1 METAPKKIFKKGG
14 GRERRLPAA
23 LGEDMYGFFPKMDVK
38 DVNKISILGLA
49 HVGDGVYELLVR
61 SMLCQSGHTALLD
74 LHKSTVKMVK
84 ASAQAAAAEK
94 LLDVLDG
101 DELAIYKRGRN
112 AHVHTVPK
120 NADIG
125 QYHAATGLEAL
136 FGWLYLQGK
145 LERINRLFDVI
156 MENTCNAT

>member
-1 METAPKKIFKKGG
+1 
-14 GRERRLPAA
+14 
-23 LGEDMYGFFPKMDVK
+23 MYGFFPEMEIR

>member
-1 METAPKKIFKKGG
+1 MSV
-14 GRERRLPAA
+14 
-23 LGEDMYGFFPKMDVK
+23 FFPEMDVK

-61 SMLCQSGHTALLD
+61 SMLCESGHTALLD
-74 LHKSTVKMVK
+74 LHRSTVKLVK
-84 ASAQAAAAEK
+84 AAAQAEAATR
-94 LLDVLDG
+94 LTGVLD
-101 DELAIYKRGRN
+101 DEERAIFKRGRN
-112 AHVHTVPK
+112 AHVHSVPK

-145 LERINRLFDVI
+145 LERINRLFAVI
-156 MENTCNAT
+156 MENKDHAT

>member
-1 METAPKKIFKKGG
+1 
-14 GRERRLPAA
+14 
-23 LGEDMYGFFPKMDVK
+23 MYGFFPEMDVR

-74 LHKSTVKMVK
+74 LHKSTVNMVK
-84 ASAQAAAAEK
+84 AAAQAAAAEK
-94 LLDVLDG
+94 LLEVLDG

-112 AHVHTVPK
+112 AHVRSVPK

-145 LERINRLFDVI
+145 LERINRLFAVV
-156 MENTCNAT
+156 MENSDHAT

>member
-1 METAPKKIFKKGG
+1 
-14 GRERRLPAA
+14 
-23 LGEDMYGFFPKMDVK
+23 MYGFFPEMEVR

-84 ASAQAAAAEK
+84 ASAQAAAADK
-94 LLDVLDG
+94 LMDVLDG

-145 LERINRLFDVI
+145 LERINRLFAVI

>member
-1 METAPKKIFKKGG
+1 
-14 GRERRLPAA
+14 
-23 LGEDMYGFFPKMDVK
+23 MYGFFPEMEVR

-84 ASAQAAAAEK
+84 ASAQAAAADK
-94 LLDVLDG
+94 LLDVLDV

-145 LERINRLFDVI
+145 LERIDRLFAVI

>member
-1 METAPKKIFKKGG
+1 
-14 GRERRLPAA
+14 
-23 LGEDMYGFFPKMDVK
+23 MYGFFPEMDVR

-74 LHKSTVKMVK
+74 LHKSTVNMVK
-84 ASAQAAAAEK
+84 AATQAAAAEK
-94 LLDVLDG
+94 LLEVLDG

-112 AHVHTVPK
+112 THVHSVPK

-145 LERINRLFDVI
+145 LERINRLFAVV
-156 MENTCNAT
+156 MENSDHAT

>member
-1 METAPKKIFKKGG
+1 
-14 GRERRLPAA
+14 
-23 LGEDMYGFFPKMDVK
+23 MYGFFPEMDVR

-74 LHKSTVKMVK
+74 LHKSTVNMVK
-84 ASAQAAAAEK
+84 AAAQAAAAEK
-94 LLDVLDG
+94 LLEVLDG

-112 AHVHTVPK
+112 AHVHSVPK
-120 NADIG
+120 NAGIG

-145 LERINRLFDVI
+145 LERINRLFAVV
-156 MENTCNAT
+156 MENSDHAT

>member
-1 METAPKKIFKKGG
+1 
-14 GRERRLPAA
+14 
-23 LGEDMYGFFPKMDVK
+23 MYGFFPEMEVR

-145 LERINRLFDVI
+145 LERINRIFDVI

>member
-1 METAPKKIFKKGG
+1 MS
-14 GRERRLPAA
+14 
-23 LGEDMYGFFPKMDVK
+23 GFFAEMDVK

-61 SMLCQSGHTALLD
+61 SMLCESGHTALLD
-74 LHKSTVKMVK
+74 LHRSTVKLVK
-84 ASAQAAAAEK
+84 AAAQAEAATR
-94 LLDVLDG
+94 LTGVLD
-101 DELAIYKRGRN
+101 DEERAIFKRGRN
-112 AHVHTVPK
+112 AHVHSVPK

-145 LERINRLFDVI
+145 LERINRLFAVI
-156 MENTCNAT
+156 MENKDHAT

>member
-1 METAPKKIFKKGG
+1 
-14 GRERRLPAA
+14 
-23 LGEDMYGFFPKMDVK
+23 MYGFFPEMEVR

-94 LLDVLDG
+94 LLDVLDV

-145 LERINRLFDVI
+145 LERIDRLFAVI